1 MTTKRHSHALETP
14 ADDAA
19 RFSELVSMLT
29 HEMKTPLASI
39 CASSEA
45 LLSDLA
51 LSPEQKHRFLE
62 IIHEEARRLTRMVKD
77 LGFASRDAGGDPLA
91 IERRIFDLEAV
102 VRDSVMVFE
111 PLTNELEV
119 KIECVLAGRD
129 PRLRRCTGDPDRV
142 KQVMENLIGNALK
155 YAPPGSTVTVKA
167 DTFNMSVERVAR
179 PVARV
184 MVADRGPGIDPK
196 HHMTIFEKYRRV
208 TREGYKKDGLGL
220 GLYISKRI
228 VEAHGGSIWAA
239 NNPEGGAVFTWTL
252 PL

>member
-1 MTTKRHSHALETP
+1 MTTKRHLHSVDAP
-14 ADDAA
+14 SDDAA

-51 LSPEQKHRFLE
+51 LSPEQKRRFLE
-62 IIHEEARRLTRMVKD
+62 IVHEEARRLTRMVRD
-77 LGFASRDAGGDPLA
+77 LGFASRDAGDPLA
-91 IERRIFDLEAV
+91 IERRTFDLEAL
-102 VRDSVMVFE
+102 VRNSVMVFE
-111 PLTNELEV
+111 PLTDELGV

-129 PRLRRCTGDPDRV
+129 PRLRRCAGDPDRL

-155 YAPPGSTVTVKA
+155 YAPPGSTVSVKA
-167 DTFNMSVERVAR
+167 DTFNMSVDRVAT

-184 MVADRGPGIDPK
+184 TIGDRGPGIDPK
-196 HHMTIFEKYRRV
+196 HHLTIFEKYRRV

-239 NNPEGGAVFTWTL
+239 NGPEGGAVFTWTL